1 MFNPISTPEVILA
14 IGGVLKAAASEEAGD
29 EYRRGQVLS
38 AYSISRHLAA
48 EETAAPELRAWF
60 ADELERILG
69 ERAGGGWAA
78 ADPAELGERLCLAL
92 AELRGATDAD
102 SQRTAAA
109 LRAALR
115 QLCDREVA
123 ALADAA

>member
-1 MFNPISTPEVILA
+1 VFNPISTPEVILA
-14 IGGVLKAAASEEAGD
+14 IGGVLKAAADEEAGD

-48 EETAAPELRAWF
+48 EETARPELRAWF
-60 ADELERILG
+60 ADELKRILG
-69 ERAGGGWAA
+69 EGHGGGWA
-78 ADPAELGERLCLAL
+78 ADPAELGERLCLL
-92 AELRGATDAD
+92 LDDLRGAEDAE
-102 SQRTAAA
+102 SRRSAAA

>member
-1 MFNPISTPEVILA
+1 MFNPISTSEVILA
-14 IGGVLKAAASEEAGD
+14 IGGVLKAAASQEAED

-48 EETAAPELRAWF
+48 EETARPGLRAWF
-60 ADELERILG
+60 ADELEQILG
-69 ERAGGGWAA
+69 ERAGGGWGA

-92 AELRGATDAD
+92 DELRTAEDPD
-102 SQRTAAA
+102 SRRTAAA
-109 LRAALR
+109 LRGALR